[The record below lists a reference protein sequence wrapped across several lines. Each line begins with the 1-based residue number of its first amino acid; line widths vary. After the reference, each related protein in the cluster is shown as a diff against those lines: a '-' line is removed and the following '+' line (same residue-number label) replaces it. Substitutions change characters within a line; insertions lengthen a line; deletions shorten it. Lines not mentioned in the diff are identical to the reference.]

1 MGPLVLSITLRPY
14 SHSACSSSVYYYCPS
29 CLRCGCFSSR
39 LASCCVSARSIVALG
54 TVGALQCARAVPG
67 VRLGV
72 GFWLFRLLE
81 AASRVGLWRSGGGIE
96 GFGLG
101 LERAFRCWNRLG
113 LVLLARRCFLVLVV
127 VVVVGGNLIAI
138 FIRVLHK
145 AWGSS
150 VFNRLG
156 MCGILATD

>member
-96 GFGLG
+96 GFGFGVGACVSLLESVGVGAACEAVFFGSGGGGGGSRGQPNSNIYTSAPQGLG
-101 LERAFRCWNRLG
+101 
-113 LVLLARRCFLVLVV
+113 
-127 VVVVGGNLIAI
+127 
-138 FIRVLHK
+138 FI
-145 AWGSS
+145 S
-150 VFNRLG
+150 VQPSG
-156 MCGILATD
+156 HVWDSCD